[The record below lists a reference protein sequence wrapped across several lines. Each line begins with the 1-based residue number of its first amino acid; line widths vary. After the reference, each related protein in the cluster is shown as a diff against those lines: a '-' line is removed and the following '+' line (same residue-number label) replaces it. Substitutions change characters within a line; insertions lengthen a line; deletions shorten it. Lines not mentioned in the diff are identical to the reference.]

1 MNAQNKNLL
10 LRFVTAMVLLPLVIW
25 LIVLGGLPF
34 ALLLSVA
41 AALSALELNQMAA
54 SANPGG
60 VAAAAPA
67 SSDATKT
74 RSSRLGAGA
83 LASAIAAFLVPL
95 LDQPAMQWLS
105 LRMLLSALLL
115 FAFID
120 ALFFESEISRAP
132 VRVGIALLAPLYTGM
147 TLAALVHLSA
157 LEQGPWWIILALAV
171 TWMNDTGG
179 YFAGRAFGK
188 HKLYP
193 RISPSKTWEGAI
205 GGAAASTAGAL
216 IIKFCFLTSIPLAG
230 AALIGLGGSIIGPLG
245 DLSESML
252 KRAFGAK
259 DSGAML
265 PGHGGLLDRIDALLF
280 VAPFVLFC
288 AQHLISAR

>member
-10 LRFVTAMVLLPLVIW
+10 LRFVTAMVLLPLVIG

-34 ALLLSVA
+34 AMLLSVA
-41 AALSALELNQMAA
+41 AALSSLELNQMAA
-54 SANPGG
+54 SANLAG
-60 VAAAAPA
+60 APA
-67 SSDATKT
+67 IASASGDLSKT

-83 LASAIAAFLVPL
+83 LVSAAAAFLVPL
-95 LDQPAMQWLS
+95 LDQPALHWLT
-105 LRMLLSALLL
+105 LRTLLCALMLI
-115 FAFID
+115 AFID
-120 ALFFESEISRAP
+120 ALFFESEIPRAP
-132 VRVGIALLAPLYTGM
+132 ARVGIAVLAPLYTGV
-147 TLAALVHLSA
+147 TLAALVHLRA
-157 LEQGPWWIILALAV
+157 LENGAWWIILALAV

-216 IIKFCFLTSIPLAG
+216 IIKLFFLTSIPLWG
-230 AALIGLGGSIIGPLG
+230 AALIGLGGSVIGPLG

-288 AQHLISAR
+288 AQHLIFAP

>member
-10 LRFVTAMVLLPLVIW
+10 LRFVTAMGLLPLVIW
-25 LIVLGGLPF
+25 LIILGGLPF

-54 SANPGG
+54 SANPTGAPAI
-60 VAAAAPA
+60 AAA
-67 SSDATKT
+67 STDSTKT

-95 LDQPAMQWLS
+95 LDQPALHWLS
-105 LRMLLSALLL
+105 LRTLLCALMLI
-115 FAFID
+115 AFID

-147 TLAALVHLSA
+147 TLSALVQLRA
-157 LEQGPWWIILALAV
+157 LVSGPWWIILALAV

-216 IIKFCFLTSIPLAG
+216 IIKFCFLTTIPLWG

-288 AQHLISAR
+288 AQHLISAP